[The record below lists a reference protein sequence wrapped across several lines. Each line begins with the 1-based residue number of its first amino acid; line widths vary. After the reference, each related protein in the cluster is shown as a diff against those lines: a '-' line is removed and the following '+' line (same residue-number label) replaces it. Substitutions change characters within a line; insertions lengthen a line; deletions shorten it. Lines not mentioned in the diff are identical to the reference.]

1 MTDTDHVRL
10 REMIES
16 LRSQGNPLRGY
27 IRELKDEIEN
37 AAVVPA
43 KCVRGDVITMNSR
56 VRVKDETV
64 NAREDLTLVYPD
76 DSDIF
81 GTRLSVLTSLGIRLI
96 GQREGDVVDWP
107 VRRGV
112 RRLRVEKIV
121 YQPESAG
128 HFHL

>member
-1 MTDTDHVRL
+1 MTDTDHLRL

-16 LRSQGNPLRGY
+16 LHSQGNPLRGY
-27 IRELKDEIEN
+27 IRELKDEIEQ

-43 KCVRGDVITMNSR
+43 KEVERGIVTMNSR
-56 VRVKDETV
+56 VRVRDETASV
-64 NAREDLTLVYPD
+64 REDLTLVYPD
-76 DSDIF
+76 DADIF
-81 GTRLSVLTSLGIRLI
+81 GTRLSVLTSLGVRLL

-112 RRLRVEKIV
+112 RKLRVEQIV
-121 YQPESAG
+121 YQPESSG